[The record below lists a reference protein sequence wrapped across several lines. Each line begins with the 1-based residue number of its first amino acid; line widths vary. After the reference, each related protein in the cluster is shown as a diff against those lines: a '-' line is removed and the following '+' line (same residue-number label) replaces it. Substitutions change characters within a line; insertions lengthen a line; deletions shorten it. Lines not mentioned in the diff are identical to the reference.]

1 MNKLLI
7 GLTSLG
13 AVVAVQAFALDHYDK
28 ITYEWHITNVDQSII
43 NRRSELA
50 QNKQLVAEYKAQG
63 LILNDMD
70 STNRSLEWIIKAY
83 KGMNFCIRAQRFLL
97 RPSDEAWIYCKK
109 ESKLKGE

>member
-1 MNKLLI
+1 M
-7 GLTSLG
+7 
-13 AVVAVQAFALDHYDK
+13 AVQAFALDHYDK
-28 ITYEWHITNVDQSII
+28 ITYERHIANVNQSIV

-63 LILNDMD
+63 LILNEMD
-70 STNRSLEWIIKAY
+70 GANRSSEWMIKTY
-83 KGMNFCIRAQRFLL
+83 KSMDFCIRTQRFLL